1 MVYARSVLYMLVYM
15 LVYIRY
21 TKLYINYMTLSN
33 LHSTGIVKFVK
44 KYYMLTGTLY
54 NKIQEFYKIYTCN
67 QACFPIVSVGG
78 GMQKP
83 PGIHHWTMQSLFAV
97 C

>member
-1 MVYARSVLYMLVYM
+1 
-15 LVYIRY
+15 
-21 TKLYINYMTLSN
+21 MTLSN

-67 QACFPIVSVGG
+67 QACFPIVGEAKGLAVAGG
-78 GMQKP
+78 ATYLCLWGR
-83 PGIHHWTMQSLFAV
+83 AV
-97 C
+97 NN